1 MSLYREFRIRARQVL
16 LTSFGVC
23 AVVYFAYH
31 GINGDR
37 GLFAWRALEQEA
49 AEARAKLHAVQGERE
64 ALEARVRLLY
74 PESLDADMLDE
85 ASRRLLNYGLPDEA
99 VVLDGDLDPPAAKA
113 PEFEPP
119 IRR

>member
-37 GLFAWRALEQEA
+37 GLFAWRALEQEVA
-49 AEARAKLHAVQGERE
+49 DARTRLNAVQSERE
-64 ALEARVRLLY
+64 ALEGRVRLLY

-85 ASRRLLNYGLPDEA
+85 SARRLLNYGLPDEA
-99 VVLDGDLDPPAAKA
+99 VVLDGELDAPP
-113 PEFEPP
+113 PP
-119 IRR
+119 QPPVKP